1 MLTLFRVMTFED
13 WTDVMYE
20 TMAVYP
26 LSWAY
31 YLSFIFLSAFA
42 FLNMIIGI
50 VVNVLEEEHQQQAK
64 EKARAAG
71 EPTLIELRE
80 EIRALGRLIEA
91 REKS

>member
-1 MLTLFRVMTFED
+1 MGSGCVEATLVI
-13 WTDVMYE
+13 
-20 TMAVYP
+20 
-26 LSWAY
+26 S
-31 YLSFIFLSAFA
+31 
-42 FLNMIIGI
+42 MIIGI

-64 EKARAAG
+64 AKARAAG